1 MASQHRRRSAYRQIA
16 ITLIAL
22 ALSAALSS
30 GCGASRQ
37 HEPSDI
43 QEDAR
48 SQSDT
53 TRAEQLSSNASALLL
68 TEPQRAETLLRQ
80 ALALDPFCGPAHNNL
95 GVLLLNRGT
104 LNEAAIQFESARKLM
119 PSHPDP
125 RLNLAITFERAGR
138 IDDALKAYRAALEV
152 APAHVPSVLGLTR
165 LELLANQIGP
175 DTRPRLEFLALSAPT
190 PAVRNWAR
198 DELLRLK

>member
-1 MASQHRRRSAYRQIA
+1 MTSQHRRRSAYRQIA
-16 ITLIAL
+16 IALIAL
-22 ALSAALSS
+22 PLSAALSC
-30 GCGASRQ
+30 GCGSSRH
-37 HEPSDI
+37 HEPRGSQD
-43 QEDAR
+43 DAHH
-48 SQSDT
+48 QSAA
-53 TRAEQLSSNASALLL
+53 TRAEQLSSTASALLL

-104 LNEAAIQFESARKLM
+104 LNEAAIEFESARKLM

-138 IDDALKAYRAALEV
+138 IDDAMKTYRAALEV
-152 APAHVPSVLGLTR
+152 APTHITSILGLTR
-165 LELLANQIGP
+165 LELLANQIAP
-175 DTRPRLEFLALSAPT
+175 ETRSRLEFLALSAPT